1 MPRFI
6 KKLSKKKGLPPGTL
20 IHVGEE
26 KEQKVISSVIHYNAQ
41 KFSQKIIKN
50 LDEYV
55 LSDGKDE
62 ITWINIDGVH
72 QTEIIEQI
80 GNNFNIHPLVLE
92 DILNTDH
99 RPKIEDFGEYIFIVL
114 KMMYFKGKK
123 NYIQAEQVSLIV
135 SENNVISFQE
145 QDGDVFGPIRDRLE
159 NNLGK
164 IRKMKA
170 DYLAYALIDSIV
182 DNYFAILEEVSE
194 KIESL
199 EVHLVTNPTPNT
211 LQQIHNMKSDLIF
224 LRKSVWPLRE
234 VISSLERRDSK
245 IIAESTQ
252 IYFRDIYDH
261 TIQVMDAVES
271 AREMLASMMDIYLS
285 SISNRMNEIMKVL
298 TMFST
303 IFIPLTFIAGIYG
316 MNFQFMPELRWKWG
330 YFGALGIM
338 AVTAIMMALFF
349 RRKKWL

>member
-26 KEQKVISSVIHYNAQ
+26 KEQKVISSVIHYN
-41 KFSQKIIKN
+41 KKN
-50 LDEYV
+50 CHQNVISTLEEYV
-55 LSDGKDE
+55 LSDQKDE

-72 QTEIIEQI
+72 QTEIIELI
-80 GNNFNIHPLVLE
+80 GKNFNIHPLVLE
-92 DILNTDH
+92 DIVNTDH
-99 RPKIEDFGEYIFIVL
+99 RPKFEDFGDYLFIIL
-114 KMMYFKGKK
+114 KMIYYNNKGK
-123 NYIQAEQVSLIV
+123 YIQAEQVSLLV
-135 SENNVISFQE
+135 AENYVISFQE
-145 QDGDVFGPIRDRLE
+145 QDGDVFGLIRDRLE
-159 NNLGK
+159 KNLGK
-164 IRKMKA
+164 IRKMKG
-170 DYLAYALIDSIV
+170 DYLAYAIIDSIV
-182 DNYFAILEEVSE
+182 DNYFTILEEISE
-194 KIESL
+194 KIESM
-199 EVHLVTNPTPNT
+199 EDHLIINPNPHT

-271 AREMLASMMDIYLS
+271 AREMLGSMMDIYLS
-285 SISNRMNEIMKVL
+285 SVSNRMNEVMKVL
-298 TMFST
+298 TIIST

-316 MNFQFMPELRWKWG
+316 MNFQFMPELGWKWG
-330 YFGALGIM
+330 YFGALGVMVIIGIIM
-338 AVTAIMMALFF
+338 TLFF
-349 RRKKWL
+349 KRKRWL